1 MRIRIWSNIRH
12 AVSKSGH
19 FTHDMTFF
27 HHDVRGKRFNTHGE
41 SHCMEMTIS
50 KDHVA
55 EKPRRG
61 GTSGGMVAHDLVN
74 GCQATAR
81 RDERSEPPEAP
92 SPPGRVQGRHKHH
105 HDYLRNKLSGRGHG
119 KIRNLLII
127 RYHFNRSVETQAFFG
142 HVSTP
147 RFITL

>member
-27 HHDVRGKRFNTHGE
+27 HHDVCGKRFNTHGKL
-41 SHCMEMTIS
+41 HCMEMIIS

-61 GTSGGMVAHDLVN
+61 WDVWRHGRPWPCEWVSGDSLTG
-74 GCQATAR
+74 
-81 RDERSEPPEAP
+81 
-92 SPPGRVQGRHKHH
+92 
-105 HDYLRNKLSGRGHG
+105 
-119 KIRNLLII
+119 
-127 RYHFNRSVETQAFFG
+127 
-142 HVSTP
+142 
-147 RFITL
+147 

>member
-27 HHDVRGKRFNTHGE
+27 HHDVRGKRFNAHEG
-41 SHCMEMTIS
+41 SHKIEMIIS

-61 GTSGGMVAHDLVN
+61 VGPL
-74 GCQATAR
+74 
-81 RDERSEPPEAP
+81 EAW
-92 SPPGRVQGRHKHH
+92 SPM
-105 HDYLRNKLSGRGHG
+105 
-119 KIRNLLII
+119 
-127 RYHFNRSVETQAFFG
+127 
-142 HVSTP
+142 
-147 RFITL
+147 TL

>member
-27 HHDVRGKRFNTHGE
+27 HHDVRGKRFNTHGKL
-41 SHCMEMTIS
+41 HCMEMIIS

-61 GTSGGMVAHDLVN
+61 WDLWRHGRPWPCEWVSGDSLTG
-74 GCQATAR
+74 
-81 RDERSEPPEAP
+81 
-92 SPPGRVQGRHKHH
+92 
-105 HDYLRNKLSGRGHG
+105 
-119 KIRNLLII
+119 
-127 RYHFNRSVETQAFFG
+127 
-142 HVSTP
+142 
-147 RFITL
+147 

>member
-27 HHDVRGKRFNTHGE
+27 HHDVRGKRFNTHGKL
-41 SHCMEMTIS
+41 HCMEMIIS

-61 GTSGGMVAHDLVN
+61 ASKGDITITMITSGASCRDA
-74 GCQATAR
+74 ATSR
-81 RDERSEPPEAP
+81 EITILYCGFR
-92 SPPGRVQGRHKHH
+92 QI
-105 HDYLRNKLSGRGHG
+105 
-119 KIRNLLII
+119 KIIN
-127 RYHFNRSVETQAFFG
+127 
-142 HVSTP
+142 
-147 RFITL
+147 

>member
-27 HHDVRGKRFNTHGE
+27 HHDVRGKRFNTHME
-41 SHCMEMTIS
+41 LHCMEMIIS

-61 GTSGGMVAHDLVN
+61 
-74 GCQATAR
+74 
-81 RDERSEPPEAP
+81 
-92 SPPGRVQGRHKHH
+92 
-105 HDYLRNKLSGRGHG
+105 
-119 KIRNLLII
+119 
-127 RYHFNRSVETQAFFG
+127 
-142 HVSTP
+142 
-147 RFITL
+147 